1 MTKLERGKK
10 EQIIEPEWY
19 ARGDIGEYVL
29 SLIEHHLIDQWDE
42 DGFMNSARQI
52 DMSDDEII
60 GLKSTSI
67 KFKKK
72 KC

>member
-52 DMSDDEII
+52 GMSDAEIAKEI
-60 GLKSTSI
+60 EQERLEGNQ
-67 KFKKK
+67 
-72 KC
+72 